1 MKRLRH
7 RESLPELHS
16 NCTWCWNPTQR
27 IGRPSVCV
35 RPLPRPARR
44 QCSSRSARG
53 RGRGRAHAFAG
64 RDSTMPPE
72 GAKSSLPIR
81 GLSIPGLSTRWQQ
94 RPGCVWLLRS
104 GACPRH
110 RGGCVVFCPLP
121 LPALGPRG
129 PCFPNSLSRQTVEVS
144 LKPTS
149 SGGPQTSPAPS
160 NEEVSFQEALE
171 GIDRSTRTKGS
182 GVSWG
187 AAFSPAGFTP
197 LFGKLRLGAHPDP
210 PWPLFLLSP
219 APGKPQSS
227 QPLQPAPSAARGE
240 DPLGSPHIHHHKP
253 LRATN
258 SLQAFVLHCP

>member
-1 MKRLRH
+1 ML
-7 RESLPELHS
+7 
-16 NCTWCWNPTQR
+16 
-27 IGRPSVCV
+27 
-35 RPLPRPARR
+35 
-44 QCSSRSARG
+44 
-53 RGRGRAHAFAG
+53 
-64 RDSTMPPE
+64 
-72 GAKSSLPIR
+72 
-81 GLSIPGLSTRWQQ
+81 
-94 RPGCVWLLRS
+94 
-104 GACPRH
+104 
-110 RGGCVVFCPLP
+110 VFCPLP

-171 GIDRSTRTKGS
+171 GTDRSTRTEGS